1 MKDKKINKFN
11 LWLSLIMTII
21 CVFTIILYYIL
32 GSYNIIEMHKI
43 WYLFFIGFLLTS
55 YLPVLLELIFKLKVG
70 KITNISYQSFLF
82 FSILVG
88 SIWRMYD
95 KIACYDIIVH
105 ALSGVLIALIAY
117 SLFANY
123 RKNNKLSLIW
133 LFILVF
139 SVSMACGGLWE
150 IWEFVTDILLD
161 GNSQRVN
168 GLVGRDAVMDTMLD
182 ILCDFGGGVIGAI
195 ISVFIERKNNKQT
208 NLALTNEK

>member
-1 MKDKKINKFN
+1 MKDRKINKFN

-21 CVFTIILYYIL
+21 CVFTIILYCIL

-43 WYLFFIGFLLTS
+43 WYLFFIGFLITAWI
-55 YLPVLLELIFKLKVG
+55 PVLLELIFKLNIG
-70 KITNISYQSFLF
+70 KIANISYQSFLF

-95 KIACYDIIVH
+95 KLACYDIIIH

-139 SVSMACGGLWE
+139 SVAMACGGLWE

-168 GLVGRDAVMDTMLD
+168 GFMGRDAVMDTMLD
-182 ILCDFGGGVIGAI
+182 ILCDFCGGVIGAT
-195 ISVFIERKNNKQT
+195 ISVSIEKKYNKQT
-208 NLALTNEK
+208 NLALTNEN